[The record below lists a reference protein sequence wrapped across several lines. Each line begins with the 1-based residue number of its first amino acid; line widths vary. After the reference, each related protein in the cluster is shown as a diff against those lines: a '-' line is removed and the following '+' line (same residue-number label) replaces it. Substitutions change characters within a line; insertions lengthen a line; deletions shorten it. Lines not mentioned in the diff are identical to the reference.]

1 MKRAT
6 PSTRL
11 RTYDVLPHEG
21 DAAQRWEMH
30 QHGGREHTY
39 FGTQRRE
46 AIAAAREQA
55 RTHHPAK
62 VGAARPRRFRIPRV
76 PPFNATV
83 PAGARA
89 GPGVSGRTPA
99 RTGSVRVPSRR
110 DCTASAVRPRP
121 RSTRF
126 PRPVPEEEEACAG
139 SWIVVRNRARTT
151 AR

>member
-39 FGTQRRE
+39 FGTQRE

-62 VGAARPRRFRIPRV
+62 VVLHAPDGRIPRV
-76 PPFNATV
+76 HLLTPPSQPV
-83 PAGARA
+83 PAPDRESRAARRP
-89 GPGVSGRTPA
+89 GPAP
-99 RTGSVRVPSRR
+99 
-110 DCTASAVRPRP
+110 
-121 RSTRF
+121 
-126 PRPVPEEEEACAG
+126 
-139 SWIVVRNRARTT
+139 
-151 AR
+151 